1 MTTASPEDAYALIGD
16 PHDSKRRTIGLPA
29 NVCASGY
36 AEAFENCLPTLQAAN
51 DVAARSTSQGFGLAF
66 SDLTGHRLPST
77 LVSRMNDVEQVTF
90 VPSFLLGC
98 FVSYILYPPDLIV
111 YYSAPEY
118 LARTTPASGQT
129 EFHLL
134 RQCGITVG

>member
-1 MTTASPEDAYALIGD
+1 MPTHLSATPS
-16 PHDSKRRTIGLPA
+16 SKRRTIGLIR

-129 EFHLL
+129 EFTPLTTMRHH
-134 RQCGITVG
+134 RWMRRICSNR